1 MIGYNNFPEELY
13 VKEVKDN
20 GYTFRRVY
28 DDELT
33 INGRTIAEVRDILNA
48 LDLEKIEQLELCME
62 NLKEYHKK
70 IEVLYKEHIEGVI
83 EDSLDMFIRRYEKM
97 TGKGDEDGETK
108 V

>member
-13 VKEVKDN
+13 VKEFKDN

-33 INGRTIAEVRDILNA
+33 INGRTIEEVRDILNA

-62 NLKEYHKK
+62 NLKEY
-70 IEVLYKEHIEGVI
+70 YKRMELEHRVAVQEM
-83 EDSLDMFIRRYEKM
+83 LDETIDNALKRYEKFI
-97 TGKGDEDGETK
+97 GKGDEDGETK